1 MYQVGLLGAK
11 PSDDIGKLIGYM
23 FAVAFYGMSFA
34 IPLRSFFIL
43 RQRLTFPTP
52 SATAYAI
59 RSLHSTTSGASDAKK
74 KGKWLFWTFLGC
86 FIQKTVSTYIP
97 GIIYDWHFFY
107 WIAGWGAPKAQLIE
121 NWGWYLEITPAFLGA
136 GILSGMN
143 ASWSFYGGTILAWAI
158 IGPALVATGHAAG
171 SNTQAKH
178 DTVLPYRSYYNM
190 SPEDPAGNETSPR
203 YCLLWIGVLIML
215 VAAFVELACE
225 WKTIGAGFVPL
236 ALKVRNFFRRR
247 SGKEPLVGK
256 VMPLIDPVPKKD
268 QVPIWVWAPMSLV
281 AIVITCVVLGVAFE
295 VNVGLSILG
304 VILSVLFCFIGV
316 LSAGATD
323 INPVSTVAKA
333 TQLIFGG
340 ATKGKYTDSIDPTT
354 GWNLHAMRV
363 NLLAGMVAAGAAA
376 QSTDMTG
383 DLKTGHLIGAK
394 PIVQYFAQLIGAF
407 CSIFLTVAF
416 FILFTQASPCILD
429 RDAEVCQYSVPSAA
443 AWYAVSIVVT
453 TTGGLPIPK
462 VAGILAIVL
471 SIVGGA
477 LIVYRVYFCPQKY
490 KVWVPNPSA
499 VGLAMVL
506 NATTYSSAMA
516 IGATA
521 GYIWKKKK
529 PEHFESVA
537 FAFAAG

>member
-1 MYQVGLLGAK
+1 VPNAAHLTDRVIQQLQVGVGNFGPRENVTCQTAATAAGGLGILFVSGFPAMYQVGLLSPL
-11 PSDDIGKLIGYM
+11 PSDDIGHLIGYM

-34 IPLRSFFIL
+34 IPLRAFFIL
-43 RQRLTFPTP
+43 RQRLVFPTP

-59 RSLHSTTSGASDAKK
+59 RSLHATGAAGAADAKR

-107 WIAGWGAPKAQLIE
+107 WIAGWGAPKAQYLE

-143 ASWSFYGGTILAWAI
+143 ASWSFYGGSILAWGI

-171 SNTQAKH
+171 KNIQAAY
-178 DTVLPYRSYYNM
+178 DTELPYRNYYNM
-190 SPEDPAGNETSPR
+190 SPANPSGNATSPR
-203 YCLLWIGVLIML
+203 YCLLWIGVLVML

-225 WKTIGAGFVPL
+225 WKTIGAGIAPGV
-236 ALKVRNFFRRR
+236 LKIRNIFRKR
-247 SGKEPLVGK
+247 SGKELLVGK
-256 VMPLIDPVPKKD
+256 VQPLYDPAPKKD
-268 QVPIWVWAPMSLV
+268 QVPYWIWAPMSLV
-281 AIVITCVVLGVAFE
+281 AVVITCVVLGVSFD
-295 VNVGLSILG
+295 VNVGLSLLG
-304 VILSVLFCFIGV
+304 VILSVIFCFIGV

-340 ATKGKYTDSIDPTT
+340 ATKGKYTESIDPTT
-354 GWNLHAMRV
+354 GWNLKAMRI

-376 QSTDMTG
+376 QATDMTG

-394 PIVQYFAQLIGAF
+394 PIAQYFAQLVGAF

-416 FILFTQASPCILD
+416 FILFTKASPCILD
-429 RDAEVCQYSVPSAA
+429 RDAETCQYSVPSAA
-443 AWYAVSIVVT
+443 AWYAVAIVVT

-462 VAGILAIVL
+462 VSFAKCIKILRDV
-471 SIVGGA
+471 
-477 LIVYRVYFCPQKY
+477 
-490 KVWVPNPSA
+490 
-499 VGLAMVL
+499 
-506 NATTYSSAMA
+506 
-516 IGATA
+516 
-521 GYIWKKKK
+521 
-529 PEHFESVA
+529 E
-537 FAFAAG
+537 